1 MLKIDRA
8 LFAAGL
14 LNLAALAGALCAG
27 LVDDRLILGINPW
40 IKPAKFFLSIGIYL
54 VTLAWMVTQ
63 VRAGR
68 LTRALLRWTFIVTM
82 LGEGVLIA
90 MQSAR
95 GVTSHFNDTTPFDA
109 MVFST
114 MGALIALNTV
124 AAFGL
129 LLLFVRSPVPMPR
142 AVLSGIRWGLVLFL
156 LASAVGGLM
165 VSAGSHAVGV
175 PDGGPGLPVVN
186 WSTEGGD
193 LRIAH
198 FAGLHAL
205 QGLPILGW
213 FLSRRSP
220 GAGTGTVRLA
230 AAAWTVL
237 FAGLLWTALNG
248 RAIG

>member
-1 MLKIDRA
+1 VLKIDRA

-14 LNLAALAGALCAG
+14 LNFLALAGALVAG

-40 IKPAKFFLSIGIYL
+40 IKPAKFFASIGIYL
-54 VTLAWMVTQ
+54 VTVAWMVTQ
-63 VRAGR
+63 VRTGS
-68 LTRALLRWTFIVTM
+68 LTRAVLRWTFIVTM
-82 LGEGVLIA
+82 IGEGVLIA

-95 GVTSHFNDTTPFDA
+95 GVTSHFNHTTPFDA
-109 MVFST
+109 MVFRT
-114 MGALIALNTV
+114 MGGLIALNTV

-129 LLLFVRSPVPMPR
+129 LLRFVRSPRPMPR

-165 VSAGSHAVGV
+165 VSAGSHAIGV
-175 PDGGPGLPVVN
+175 PDGGPGLPFVN

-198 FAGLHAL
+198 FVGLHAL

-213 FLSRRSP
+213 MLSRRSP
-220 GAGTGTVRLA
+220 GASAGTVRLA
-230 AAAWTVL
+230 AAAWAAL